1 MRALYPSAEVFVD
14 RHGVGPRTPSALRRL
29 LAETRQRG
37 YAVEDGEVTPG
48 LASVAAVVR
57 DHNGH
62 PVAGLAVTF
71 AEGSRRTASRAGDRT
86 ARSLT
91 ERLGGVTEAAAA
103 PLSPGKV
110 VRRSVP

>member
-1 MRALYPSAEVFVD
+1 
-14 RHGVGPRTPSALRRL
+14 
-29 LAETRQRG
+29 
-37 YAVEDGEVTPG
+37 VTPG

-71 AEGSRRTASRAGDRT
+71 AEGTAERLSEPVIAT

-103 PLSPGKV
+103 PLSPREGRQKE
-110 VRRSVP
+110 R